1 MDTAAI
7 TARLATIE
15 AILDQGVASVTVDGR
30 TTVYDLG
37 QLEITAQ
44 RLRRQLANAGTS
56 GRMRTVRYNPAY
68 SE

>member
-7 TARLATIE
+7 TARLESIE
-15 AILDQGVASVTVDGR
+15 AILDQGVSSVTMDGR

-56 GRMRTVRYNPAY
+56 GRMRKVQYNPAY